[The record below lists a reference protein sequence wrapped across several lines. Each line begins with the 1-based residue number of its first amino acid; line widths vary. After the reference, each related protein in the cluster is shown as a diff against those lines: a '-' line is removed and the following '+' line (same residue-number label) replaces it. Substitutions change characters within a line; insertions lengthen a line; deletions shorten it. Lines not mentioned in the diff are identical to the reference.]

1 MGDFLLFKEFINMS
15 ITAFSIADGDTIKA
29 ADANYETYRDRLP
42 VCGTC
47 FGEICL
53 ARGEHKISYWRHFP
67 GVGIDCP
74 DRSDI
79 QNVVYQSIK
88 HTSRKQSLALFRQR
102 FLEILDYGI
111 QPNVMMSSCGQT
123 TLREKL
129 RFTLTDVLQTMS
141 FCEPTML
148 EIAKLIPVRCHDKKA
163 DFNTVMFEI
172 YNKHRKRMDV
182 ITALIDVAVKNL
194 YNDKFLDF
202 NIDYELKKQI
212 GQITKQHL
220 DIQLST
226 SQLATQYIFTP
237 GKENILTSLMS
248 YCWLMH
254 KSELLKCNYVDLP
267 ASMIATSTS
276 LLGAIPW
283 YRIMTALVNN
293 RQPQNQTVNIS
304 CLVSPEGLSILTKL
318 FNSPRPSKPK
328 AQGFGK

>member
-1 MGDFLLFKEFINMS
+1 MS

-29 ADANYETYRDRLP
+29 SDANYETYKDKLP

-53 ARGEHKISYWRHFP
+53 ARGEHKVSYWRHFP

-74 DRSDI
+74 DKSDI
-79 QNVVYQSIK
+79 KSVVYQSIK
-88 HTSRKQSLALFRQR
+88 HTNRKQSLALFRQR
-102 FLEILDYGI
+102 FLEILDYNI
-111 QPNVMMSSCGQT
+111 QPNVIMSG
-123 TLREKL
+123 
-129 RFTLTDVLQTMS
+129 VLQTLS
-141 FCEPTML
+141 FREPVML
-148 EIAKLIPVRCHDKKA
+148 EIAKLLPVRCNDRKA
-163 DFNTVMFEI
+163 NFDTVMFEI
-172 YNKHRKRMDV
+172 YNKHRKRTDV

-194 YNDKFLDF
+194 YNDRFVDF
-202 NIDYELKKQI
+202 DIDYELKKQI

-226 SQLATQYIFTP
+226 SQLAAQYIFTP

-254 KSELLKCNYVDLP
+254 KSELLKCNYIDLP

-276 LLGAIPW
+276 LLGAVPW
-283 YRIMTALVNN
+283 YHIMTALVNN